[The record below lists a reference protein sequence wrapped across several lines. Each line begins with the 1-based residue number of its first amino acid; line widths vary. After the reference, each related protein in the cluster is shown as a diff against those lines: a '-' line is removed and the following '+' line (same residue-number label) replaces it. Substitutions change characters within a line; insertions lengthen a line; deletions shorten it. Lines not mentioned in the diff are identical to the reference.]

1 VPDPLV
7 SEAVVRAARD
17 LLDAGRYAAVV
28 AVCCEQLELR
38 PADVALLLLRARAW
52 IALGRSAH
60 AIDDLREVLAI
71 DPQCAGAYRAL
82 GRLLL
87 RAGDLSAA
95 RAALLGALQ
104 LSGDD
109 LQVREQLAAVDAAL
123 ALEATLAA
131 EAAALEEAL
140 EFASADPELASA
152 DPELASADPELASAD
167 PALADASLGAF
178 ADGSTHRP
186 RAASPR
192 MQRLQTQPMARASTS
207 VAPWRAP
214 TIPLEQTSHGRH
226 SILPAA
232 RHGRRAPTQPMARA
246 STSAAPWRAPTMP
259 VGLRPESS
267 AAGPRSR
274 TVEHAS
280 SIRGPIRATTAPF
293 QRRAAT
299 APGLGR
305 AITAVFS
312 AADSPRVPLALDDGE
327 ARAVRAGSLDMAG
340 SDE

>member
-7 SEAVVRAARD
+7 SEAAVRAARD

-109 LQVREQLAAVDAAL
+109 LQVREQLAAVDAAR

-140 EFASADPELASA
+140 ELASEDPELASE
-152 DPELASADPELASAD
+152 DPE
-167 PALADASLGAF
+167 LADASLGAF
-178 ADGSTHRP
+178 ADDGSTHRP

-192 MQRLQTQPMARASTS
+192 MQRLPTQPMARASTS
-207 VAPWRAP
+207 AAPWRAP

-312 AADSPRVPLALDDGE
+312 AADSSRVPLALDDGE
-327 ARAVRAGSLDMAG
+327 ARALRAGSLDMAG